1 LEACFFG
8 NPSVFDQFQ
17 INFRRNHNV
26 FIVDEKTYETIQKRK
41 RSEALTMSESN
52 SVLIG
57 RKPVMN
63 YVLACITFFH
73 GGAKEVSVKARG
85 KAISRAIDV
94 VEVVRRRFLPD
105 VKVARI
111 GIGTDQLSPQDEGSG
126 LTNVSTIEIVLE
138 R

>member
-1 LEACFFG
+1 
-8 NPSVFDQFQ
+8 
-17 INFRRNHNV
+17 
-26 FIVDEKTYETIQKRK
+26 
-41 RSEALTMSESN
+41 MSESN

-63 YVLACITFFH
+63 YVLACITLFH

-105 VKVARI
+105 VKVKRI
-111 GIGTDQLSPQDEGSG
+111 GIGTDQLAAHEEGSS
-126 LTNVSTIEIVLE
+126 LTNVSTIDITLE